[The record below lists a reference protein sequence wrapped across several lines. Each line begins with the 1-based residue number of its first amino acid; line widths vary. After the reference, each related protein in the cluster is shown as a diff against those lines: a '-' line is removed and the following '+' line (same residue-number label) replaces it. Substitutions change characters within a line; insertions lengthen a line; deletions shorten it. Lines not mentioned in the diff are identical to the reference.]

1 MEKLASE
8 GLLQTPQKAAP
19 PKQRESQL
27 ERHQDDLR
35 RSREADE
42 LHLKKR
48 KTPNDSSVVLENTFM
63 TGKKTTSPS
72 KTNLKSNTINVGQ
85 LDRMNT

>member
-1 MEKLASE
+1 MKI
-8 GLLQTPQKAAP
+8 K
-19 PKQRESQL
+19 KN
-27 ERHQDDLR
+27 
-35 RSREADE
+35 DE

-72 KTNLKSNTINVGQ
+72 KTYLKSNTINVGQ